1 MDLFQNTDDDD
12 SGMYKTETQAKQNVL
27 NNNKSIHFYAILLNF
42 LLVVI

>member
-27 NNNKSIHFYAILLNF
+27 NNNKSIHFYAIQLNF
-42 LLVVI
+42 LLTLI

>member
-12 SGMYKTETQAKQNVL
+12 SGMYKMETQAKQNVL